1 MDTRLVVAAAVV
13 AALALLILI
22 LIGVDVRRRWG
33 RRGRLASTGR
43 QRGAVISP
51 AVGDAH
57 SDELVASVLHE
68 EALARERTALT
79 ERGIDAT
86 PPHHAAPQHAAPQH
100 AAPQHAAPQ
109 HAADGDPDVD
119 GDVSGASET
128 ARTALADREHPDDV
142 ATPPEGGSTAA
153 TAADDPQL
161 RTDRLQV
168 RSEAGGGRPADED
181 DPTAETNVIPVVETD
196 ADPAADTGSTPHRHF
211 RPDDVAPPALI
222 ADAVGE
228 TRGGRHRAATEPEP
242 EPQSSG
248 ASPATPAGP
257 DPAQHDPLA
266 DHEPTEP
273 RGEPVVPDRPHVQ
286 PRSDGRFGIPTFEL
300 PEASRGPAEPRRPL
314 HRAEQGDPADDSSVE
329 LTTAIPHTRSDEGDA
344 EPSRRTLADRLRGR
358 QR

>member
-79 ERGIDAT
+79 ERGIEAT
-86 PPHHAAPQHAAPQH
+86 PPQHPASQH
-100 AAPQHAAPQ
+100 PAPQ

-119 GDVSGASET
+119 GDVSDASET

-142 ATPPEGGSTAA
+142 PTPPEGGSTAA

-228 TRGGRHRAATEPEP
+228 TGGGRHRAATEPEP

-248 ASPATPAGP
+248 ASPSAPAGP

-273 RGEPVVPDRPHVQ
+273 RGEPVVPERPHVQ

-300 PEASRGPAEPRRPL
+300 PEASRGPVEPRRPL
-314 HRAEQGDPADDSSVE
+314 HRADMDPQGESADDSSTE
-329 LTTAIPHTRSDEGDA
+329 LTTAMPHTRSDEGDA

-358 QR
+358 QQR

>member
-79 ERGIDAT
+79 ERGIEAT
-86 PPHHAAPQHAAPQH
+86 PPQHPASQH
-100 AAPQHAAPQ
+100 PAPQ

-119 GDVSGASET
+119 GDVSDASET

-142 ATPPEGGSTAA
+142 PTPPEGGSTAA

-228 TRGGRHRAATEPEP
+228 TGGGRHRAATEPEP

-248 ASPATPAGP
+248 ASPSAPAGP

-266 DHEPTEP
+266 DHESTEP
-273 RGEPVVPDRPHVQ
+273 RGEPVVPERPHVQ

-314 HRAEQGDPADDSSVE
+314 HRADMDPQGDSADDSSTE

>member
-22 LIGVDVRRRWG
+22 LIGVDARRRWG

-79 ERGIDAT
+79 ERGIETT
-86 PPHHAAPQHAAPQH
+86 P
-100 AAPQHAAPQ
+100 PQHAAPQ
-109 HAADGDPDVD
+109 HAADDVD

-181 DPTAETNVIPVVETD
+181 DPTAETNVIPVVDAD

-248 ASPATPAGP
+248 PSPSGPAGP

-314 HRAEQGDPADDSSVE
+314 HRADMDPQADSADDSSAE
-329 LTTAIPHTRSDEGDA
+329 LTTAIPHTRSDERDA